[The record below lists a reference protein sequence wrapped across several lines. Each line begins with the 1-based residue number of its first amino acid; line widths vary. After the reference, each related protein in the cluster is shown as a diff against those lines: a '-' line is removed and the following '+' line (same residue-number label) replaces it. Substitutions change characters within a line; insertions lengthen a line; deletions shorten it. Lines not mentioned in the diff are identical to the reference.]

1 MTPTQAHTHA
11 HAPNS
16 WQLSP
21 IACVPMWMTCCPL
34 MHMYGLVRCSVVSVG
49 LCVSAPPRETHT
61 RSIWACACVFDSRQL
76 QVLPNNLHPVE
87 YRIQTRRRG
96 LRRRQAHVRHVFFF
110 ACVRWSW
117 FWFCRFVRS
126 RPCLCL
132 SPWPIAIRKQAPDS
146 GRTSA
151 MCVCVCGC
159 RHSQRF
165 IGFAK
170 FIQMSSRPRTR
181 NPSSPKDDGQ
191 SPPHTYIHRVR
202 IPCVHPVHV
211 CAYGL
216 SRVAQH
222 QHGTAKLKF
231 PRRLD
236 EGTTGHWGGTRD
248 GVV

>member
-96 LRRRQAHVRHVFFF
+96 LRHRQAHVLHVFFF
-110 ACVRWSW
+110 CVCVGLG
-117 FWFCRFVRS
+117 FGFVVLCGLGHVYALAHGPS
-126 RPCLCL
+126 QFESKPLTPGARPQC
-132 SPWPIAIRKQAPDS
+132 A
-146 GRTSA
+146 
-151 MCVCVCGC
+151 CVCGC

-191 SPPHTYIHRVR
+191 SPPHTCIHRVR
-202 IPCVHPVHV
+202 IPCVHHVHV

-216 SRVAQH
+216 SRAAQH
-222 QHGTAKLKF
+222 QHETAKLKF